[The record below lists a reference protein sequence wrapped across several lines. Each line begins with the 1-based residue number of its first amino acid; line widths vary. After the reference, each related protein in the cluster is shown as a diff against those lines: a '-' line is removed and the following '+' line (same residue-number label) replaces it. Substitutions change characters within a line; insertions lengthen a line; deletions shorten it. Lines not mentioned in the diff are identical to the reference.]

1 MKFLILSAFIL
12 LATTV
17 GILRSEF
24 LTFRPSPSNPL
35 PSTSKNR
42 FLSFLK
48 TLIFFLVIL
57 PLSYLEMLVEVCF
70 YSQKKSSNNDS
81 SLLNRTDYQSKS
93 KVSP

>member
-12 LATTV
+12 LVTTV
-17 GILRSEF
+17 GILRAGF

-42 FLSFLK
+42 FFSVLK
-48 TLIFFLVIL
+48 ALIFLLFFLYLI
-57 PLSYLEMLVEVCF
+57 LEMLVEVCL
-70 YSQKKSSNNDS
+70 YSPKNSSNKDS

-93 KVSP
+93 KVSL